1 MKNQSP
7 IKIKSNPP
15 IIYEDVIQNVYSLG
29 DSELI
34 SKMILDSIINYVL
47 HRIRINYVNSLKK
60 DFTLGYTFTLLED
73 ICKAQTLNLDNTQD
87 DLNSLIYIHEVE
99 KSRIDNWASNKL
111 GVGSYGNDSKIKDE
125 KLYNIFF
132 LSDENPT
139 KNFFSL
145 KKIKNKEFSSK
156 KKNKP
161 IKIFDE
167 IDENLFEE
175 KEKTKLEMKKK
186 TVFKVETIKSFF
198 RSGTIDSEDNLQ
210 SNQIDL
216 VPLPTACVVNNDIYF
231 GKEEE
236 KAIEIYFRQ
245 REMDK
250 LRKKKM
256 EHDQIEEN
264 ERKKKKINDDYL
276 PYLSYDMDGNFIKP
290 IVQNPDKLRHLLESK
305 YRIRTQEQMKKIKD
319 SKIKGKFEKISKKT
333 EKKTTPP
340 KLRPIYLTE
349 EKVEEPNPEL
359 YFQPDPLYSITL
371 SEGVNLESY
380 NRKKEGEKY
389 KNIEKMDT
397 KLFNQFLTEYEPKRN
412 QLIIKEERKNDT
424 RDEYIKELDEEYLG
438 NENSNRNS
446 KVMMILT
453 TDEDTLVDGN
463 RINKDKYSTNLRKS
477 EMELINNKINT
488 RNPISKIKK
497 INQDK
502 IVNTNSNFNLNTIDY
517 MDDDKLFQKWGNNQS
532 KHISYEKHKN
542 ITILPKSHGNIY
554 SELGHLS
561 KFPRDRKPREFLKTS
576 GKFIISKENQKVTN
590 EITKPKY

>member
-1 MKNQSP
+1 
-7 IKIKSNPP
+7 
-15 IIYEDVIQNVYSLG
+15 
-29 DSELI
+29 
-34 SKMILDSIINYVL
+34 
-47 HRIRINYVNSLKK
+47 
-60 DFTLGYTFTLLED
+60 
-73 ICKAQTLNLDNTQD
+73 
-87 DLNSLIYIHEVE
+87 
-99 KSRIDNWASNKL
+99 
-111 GVGSYGNDSKIKDE
+111 
-125 KLYNIFF
+125 
-132 LSDENPT
+132 
-139 KNFFSL
+139 
-145 KKIKNKEFSSK
+145 
-156 KKNKP
+156 
-161 IKIFDE
+161 
-167 IDENLFEE
+167 
-175 KEKTKLEMKKK
+175 
-186 TVFKVETIKSFF
+186 
-198 RSGTIDSEDNLQ
+198 
-210 SNQIDL
+210 
-216 VPLPTACVVNNDIYF
+216 
-231 GKEEE
+231 
-236 KAIEIYFRQ
+236 
-245 REMDK
+245 
-250 LRKKKM
+250 M

-305 YRIRTQEQMKKIKD
+305 YRIRTQEQIKKIKD

-389 KNIEKMDT
+389 KNIEKMDK

-463 RINKDKYSTNLRKS
+463 RINKDKYSSNLRKS

-502 IVNTNSNFNLNTIDY
+502 IVNTNSNFNLNTIDL